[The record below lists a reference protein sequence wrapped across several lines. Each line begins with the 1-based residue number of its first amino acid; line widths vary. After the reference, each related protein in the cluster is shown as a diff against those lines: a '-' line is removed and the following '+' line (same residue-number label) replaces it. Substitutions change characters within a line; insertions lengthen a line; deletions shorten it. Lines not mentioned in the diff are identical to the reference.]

1 MTAMLVAVGLGLL
14 AWPGPVPRPAHQ
26 RARRCRMRRRLWT
39 RRGWT
44 RRGWIPRERT
54 RSARAAR
61 SRTELAEIPLVLDL
75 LACVLDAG
83 QPLEP
88 TLRAVAPVA
97 GARLASELGQVA
109 SLLRLGAAPAEAW
122 SRLGTDRELHPVAA
136 TAIRS
141 AESGIRLARGFRALA
156 AELRADARGAATA
169 RAQRVGVW
177 SMAPLGLCFLP
188 AFVCVGIVPTVIGV
202 ARGVLDSGAVR

>member
-1 MTAMLVAVGLGLL
+1 MAMHLAVGLGLL
-14 AWPGPVPRPAHQ
+14 VWPGPASRPAHQ
-26 RARRCRMRRRLWT
+26 HAGRRAARWSWT
-39 RRGWT
+39 RREQG
-44 RRGWIPRERT
+44 RSGRAT
-54 RSARAAR
+54 RSRA
-61 SRTELAEIPLVLDL
+61 ELAEMPLVLDL
-75 LACVLDAG
+75 LAAVLDSG

-122 SRLGTDRELHPVAA
+122 SRLRTDRELHPVAA

-156 AELRADARGAATA
+156 AELRADARSAATA

-202 ARGVLDSGAVR
+202 ARGVLDSGVVP